1 MKGSRANGMSR
12 PARRSPSVDLPAAEP
27 LAKAKVPSPRKLSSP
42 EKPQAERGARKPSGQ
57 SSAPRTAGG
66 SEDLKTSSLASSILP
81 TAVVARPDAAHKLK
95 DSPPASRTAARAA
108 ARASSKSFIFSGQT
122 AAASFKGH
130 CGGGEGKPAVK
141 STLEIGQVP
150 FETIVG
156 SLALSHAD
164 EATSPMWEI
173 LRAQSTKEQRD
184 AEKIVGEP
192 SDLFTPE
199 RRWCFFC
206 LFLAA
211 PDCLHCLYPPHASS
225 LLYHV
230 DLCIRSCPLSICRP
244 GM

>member
-1 MKGSRANGMSR
+1 MSR
-12 PARRSPSVDLPAAEP
+12 PARRSPSVDLPAAGP
-27 LAKAKVPSPRKLSSP
+27 FAKAKVPSPRKLSSP
-42 EKPQAERGARKPSGQ
+42 EKPQAERGARTPSGQ

-141 STLEIGQVP
+141 STLAIGQGP

-164 EATSPMWEI
+164 EASSPMWEI
-173 LRAQSTKEQRD
+173 LRAQSTKEHRD

-199 RRWCFFC
+199 RRWVLLLSLSGGAGLSTLSLPPPPCIIPAVPRRSMYSIVSPLYLSARDVDFR
-206 LFLAA
+206 FL
-211 PDCLHCLYPPHASS
+211 
-225 LLYHV
+225 
-230 DLCIRSCPLSICRP
+230 
-244 GM
+244 